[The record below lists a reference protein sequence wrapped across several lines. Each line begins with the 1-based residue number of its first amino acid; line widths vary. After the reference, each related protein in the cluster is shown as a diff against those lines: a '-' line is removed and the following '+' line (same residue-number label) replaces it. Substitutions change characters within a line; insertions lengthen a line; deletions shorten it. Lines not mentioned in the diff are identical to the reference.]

1 MDIYLAC
8 FTNDIIQF
16 HLLVGKGAA
25 TSLQKGGEAE
35 P

>member
-16 HLLVGKGAA
+16 HLLVGKGA